1 MKQEIKDYE
10 CPYCHNHFLM
20 KRGGFSNHLRWCKEN
35 PKYEENL
42 NKEKQRLQLKHQQYL
57 ENKEK
62 NKKEYKFNCKE
73 CGKEYSL
80 ILTENDYNK
89 GNYSKYC
96 CRSCSNVRHHTKET
110 KEKISKGIKTS
121 IKYLNN
127 VQNRR
132 KNNLEIFCQNENN
145 EWVRK
150 PKKYYCGSKELNDQN
165 PDISCRQSP
174 KYFNKLIPFGLDIT
188 KLYSEDFV
196 KEHSK
201 VKQLLYEEYVEN
213 CLSPRDIYN
222 KYNCKE
228 YFNNSET
235 LLHLFKDWNFPIRSW
250 SKAVKNAW
258 FTGNLEHGCIYV
270 QYKSGWHTT
279 WNGKEVFLRS
289 SFELYYAQE
298 LDDKQIDYEV
308 EFKHIKY
315 WDSQKQEY
323 RCAIPDFYIPKDNMI
338 VEIKSSWTLDKQNM
352 IDRKKAYLDL
362 GYNFKLIC
370 DHKELEI

>member
-35 PKYEENL
+35 PKYNENL
-42 NKEKQRLQLKHQQYL
+42 NKEKQRLQLKHQKYL

-80 ILTENDYNK
+80 ILNENNYNK

-96 CRSCSNVRHHTKET
+96 CRSCANTRHYSNEI
-110 KEKISKGIKTS
+110 KEKISEGLKNS
-121 IKYLNN
+121 VVRQQYLEKIHNQKIIN
-127 VQNRR
+127 DNKR
-132 KNNLEIFCQNENN
+132 KKNIYNKCK
-145 EWVRK
+145 R
-150 PKKYYCGSKELNDQN
+150 YYCGSKELDEKN

-188 KLYSEDFV
+188 KLYTEDFIQ
-196 KEHSK
+196 EHTK
-201 VKQLLYEEYVEN
+201 VKQLLYKEYVEN
-213 CLSPRDIYN
+213 CLSPKDIYN

-235 LLHLFKDWNFPIRSW
+235 LLHLFKGWEFPIRSW
-250 SKAVKNAW
+250 SKAVQNAW
-258 FTGNLEHGCIYV
+258 LTGNLKQGCIYV

-279 WNGKEVFLRS
+279 WNGKEVFFRS
-289 SFELYYAQE
+289 SFELDYAKE
-298 LDDKQIDYEV
+298 LDEKQIDYEV
-308 EFKHIKY
+308 EFSHIKY

-338 VEIKSSWTLDKQNM
+338 VEIKSLYTLDKQNM
-352 IDRKKAYLDL
+352 IDKKKAYLNL
-362 GYNFKLIC
+362 GYKFKLIC
-370 DHKELEI
+370 DHNELEI

>member
-10 CPYCHNHFLM
+10 CQYCHNHFLM
-20 KRGGFSNHLRWCKEN
+20 TRGGFSNHIRWCKNN

-42 NKEKQRLQLKHQQYL
+42 NKEKERLQLKHQQYL
-57 ENKEK
+57 EEIKK

-80 ILTENDYNK
+80 KLTENEYKK
-89 GNYSKYC
+89 GYYSKYC
-96 CRSCSNVRHHTKET
+96 SKKCSHTRHHSEET
-110 KEKISKGIKTS
+110 KEKISNGIKNS
-121 IKYLNN
+121 EKYQNN
-127 VQNRR
+127 LQYIRS
-132 KNNLEIFCQNENN
+132 KNLEIFENKN
-145 EWVRK
+145 GKYIRK
-150 PKKYYCGSKELNDQN
+150 SKKYYCGSKELDEKNL
-165 PDISCRQSP
+165 DISCRQSP

-188 KLYSEDFV
+188 KLYTEDFIQ
-196 KEHSK
+196 EHTK
-201 VKQLLYEEYVEN
+201 VKQLLYKEYVEN
-213 CLSPRDIYN
+213 CLSPQDIYN

-235 LLHLFKDWNFPIRSW
+235 LLHLFKDWKFPIRSY

-258 FTGNLEHGCIYV
+258 YTGNLELGNIYT
-270 QYKSGWHTT
+270 QYKCGWHVT
-279 WNGKEVFLRS
+279 WNNKNVYLRS
-289 SFELYYAQE
+289 SFELDYAKE
-298 LDDKQIDYEV
+298 LDKQQIDYEV

-338 VEIKSSWTLDKQNM
+338 VEIKSLYTLDKQNM
-352 IDRKKAYLDL
+352 IDKKKAYLDL
-362 GYNFKLIC
+362 GYKFKLIC